1 MFSVCVKRAL
11 AITENTLDQLKVEES
26 LLGIGIKCC
35 RKFLLAH
42 YPNYYFMIF
51 WTELISKDLLDVLSD
66 CRVLLL
72 YDVVIYYF
80 DILFELV
87 FCNFIWMW
95 FPPLFFCVSFCL

>member
-1 MFSVCVKRAL
+1 
-11 AITENTLDQLKVEES
+11 
-26 LLGIGIKCC
+26 
-35 RKFLLAH
+35 
-42 YPNYYFMIF
+42 MIF

-87 FCNFIWMW
+87 FGNFIWMW